1 MKQQARINLQ
11 LLKYHTFNSLH
22 PDIGQC
28 QSWRKSQTDIME
40 SGFTFLQSKVEEV
53 LNPKETKSGQRWDQI
68 SQQQLRSRTVTL
80 AQTQHW

>member
-1 MKQQARINLQ
+1 
-11 LLKYHTFNSLH
+11 
-22 PDIGQC
+22 
-28 QSWRKSQTDIME
+28 ME

-68 SQQQLRSRTVTL
+68 SQQLRSRTVTL

>member
-1 MKQQARINLQ
+1 MKQHDRINLQ

-28 QSWRKSQTDIME
+28 QSWRKSQTDIVE
-40 SGFTFLQSKVEEV
+40 SGFTFLQIVEEV

-80 AQTQHW
+80 AQTQQW